1 MDFKNT
7 INNQLSIKLKTK
19 NILIIKGNTNDY
31 IYPSL
36 FDLKSI
42 KKDDQNYSISEYL
55 TLPEYLVTFLSKE
68 LNSDDIYYFTPS
80 WKNLIIKKG
89 KLLWDDKKE
98 DQFSDEEETK
108 KILTINDLI
117 DTINDEISE
126 EYSKEKNHPNRAYI
140 IDFGDF
146 EFNNKD
152 YSNCGYDSIAKLISN
167 FTSQIKQNNSN
178 YFKNNLKLI
187 IIASNNEIFNSII
200 FDKNPEVAYIN
211 IPKPDKKERELFL
224 NTFAD
229 DFIFDSNNSL
239 KNQKELEN
247 ALIISEGLSFRELLQ
262 LARLSNK
269 AFDNTIE
276 DFKSLYRLA
285 YFDQKES
292 KWEKL
297 SYETLESCDETFKKY
312 VLGQDEAIEIIK
324 NNLIRSFVGLQG
336 LVQSHSENSTKPRGI
351 LFFAGPTGVGKTEI
365 VKALS
370 TLVFQDENKI
380 IRFDMSEYNHEE
392 SDQKLIGSAPGYVG
406 YEAGGQ
412 LTNAVME
419 NPFSILLFDE
429 IEKANGKILDKFL
442 QILED
447 GRLTSSKGE
456 LVDFSETFII
466 FTSNIGS
473 KNIEINRKKD
483 KAELRKEYK
492 EEVIKYFTEELKR
505 PEILN
510 RIGLKNIVPFN
521 PITDQETCFKILK
534 SKLDKTISRIRNSKK
549 WNITPDNKETNLNM
563 FKAIY
568 ENFEIKLGGRGLVM
582 KFENYFIDELSKFI
596 FRNYK
601 KVEEARKN
609 DKLLNIKYSVDK
621 VSTSSKVRMDLEFK
635 IV

>member
-1 MDFKNT
+1 MDFINT
-7 INNQLSIKLKTK
+7 LKNQLSIKLKTK

-31 IYPSL
+31 IYPNL
-36 FDLKSI
+36 FDLKTV
-42 KKDDQNYSISEYL
+42 KYNKEYSISEYL
-55 TLPEYLVTFLSKE
+55 TLPEYLVSFLNKE
-68 LNSDDIYYFTPS
+68 LNSDDICYFTPS
-80 WKNLIIKKG
+80 WKNLIVKKG
-89 KLLWDDKKE
+89 KLIWNDKKE
-98 DQFSDEEETK
+98 DQYTDEEEIQ
-108 KILTINDLI
+108 KIFNVNDLI
-117 DTINDEISE
+117 DRINNEISE

-146 EFNNKD
+146 EFNNKN
-152 YSNCGYDSIAKLISN
+152 YEKYDSVAKLISN
-167 FTSQIKQNNSN
+167 FTSQIAQKNSN

-200 FDKNPEVAYIN
+200 FNKNPEVAYIN

-224 NTFAD
+224 KTFAD
-229 DFIFDSNNSL
+229 DFIFDSNKSL

-247 ALIISEGLSFRELLQ
+247 ALSISEGLSFRELLQ
-262 LARLSNK
+262 LAKLSNK
-269 AFDNTIE
+269 AFDNNVE

-285 YFDQKES
+285 YFDEKES
-292 KWEKL
+292 QWEKL
-297 SYETLESCDETFKKY
+297 SYEKLKSCDEFFKKY
-312 VLGQDEAIEIIK
+312 VLGQDEAIETIK

-351 LFFAGPTGVGKTEI
+351 LFFAGPTGVGKTEM

-370 TLVFQDENKI
+370 TLVFQDENRV

-492 EEVIKYFTEELKR
+492 AEVIKYFTEELKR

-534 SKLDKTISRIRNSKK
+534 SKLDKTISRISNSKK
-549 WNITPDNKETNLNM
+549 WNITPDNKETDLNM

-568 ENFEIKLGGRGLVM
+568 EDFEIKLGGRGLVM

-609 DKLLNIKYSVDK
+609 GNHLNIKYSVDK